1 MIAQSSDWT
10 KPVLY
15 HFTSRYEMV
24 KDVLRI

>member
-1 MIAQSSDWT
+1 MIGQSSNWT

-24 KDVLRI
+24 EDILRI